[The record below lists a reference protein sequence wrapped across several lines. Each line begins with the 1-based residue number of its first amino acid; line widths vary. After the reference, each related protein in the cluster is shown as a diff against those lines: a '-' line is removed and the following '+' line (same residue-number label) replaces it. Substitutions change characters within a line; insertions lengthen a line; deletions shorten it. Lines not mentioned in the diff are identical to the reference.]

1 MSSVADRGKL
11 CLVLSTYQRLSRC
24 LKMSDIYEGLSAE
37 AVAELDR
44 QDAEADAAMA
54 EAEGR
59 WEDGGCDWIR
69 GDGW

>member
-1 MSSVADRGKL
+1 ML
-11 CLVLSTYQRLSRC
+11 
-24 LKMSDIYEGLSAE
+24 DIYEGLSAE
-37 AVAELDR
+37 EIAELDR

-59 WEDGGCDWIR
+59 WEDGGCSWIR